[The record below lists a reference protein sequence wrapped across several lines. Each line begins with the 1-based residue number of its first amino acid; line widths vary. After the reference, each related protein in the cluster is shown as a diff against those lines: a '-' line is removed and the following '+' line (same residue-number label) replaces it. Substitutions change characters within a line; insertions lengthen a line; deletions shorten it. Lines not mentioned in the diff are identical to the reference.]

1 MSIREN
7 GKMEKPVGKEF
18 SLINKDP
25 CMRVLGKMIN
35 ITEKVL
41 NNGIT
46 IKSFTKE
53 TSSMDKRLEK
63 VNLSSMEMFMR
74 EISLMENSMVKENTI
89 SPSQAKSIKVNSK
102 KIICMVK
109 EK

>member
-1 MSIREN
+1 
-7 GKMEKPVGKEF
+7 MEKPVDKVF

-25 CMRVLGKMIN
+25 CMKVAGKMIN

-41 NNGIT
+41 NNGTI

-63 VNLSSMEMFMR
+63 VNLSSMEMFMK
-74 EISLMENSMVKENTI
+74 EISSMENSMEKENTT
-89 SPSQAKSIKVNSK
+89 SLSQEKSIKVNFK
-102 KIICMVK
+102 KIICMEK

>member
-1 MSIREN
+1 
-7 GKMEKPVGKEF
+7 MEKRVDKVY

-25 CMRVLGKMIN
+25 CMRVVGKMIN
-35 ITEKVL
+35 IMEKVL

-46 IKSFTKE
+46 IKSFTLVILL
-53 TSSMDKRLEK
+53 MVKRLEK
-63 VNLSSMEMFMR
+63 VNLSSMVMFMK
-74 EISLMENSMVKENTI
+74 EISLMENSMEKENTI
-89 SPSQAKSIKVNSK
+89 SQSLVKFIRVNFK